1 MNHKNREQLL
11 AGLAITAVLLLVGDS
26 FVLKPLTASWKAR
39 AARIAALEEK
49 VVAGTEKLKNAE
61 TLQAKWNSMSAN
73 TLTNE
78 ISAAESQALRA
89 FERWSRDANVTI
101 SGLKPQWKRSNS
113 TEDYQTLECR
123 ADATGSLA
131 SLARFLYQV
140 EKDPLAMKV
149 DVVDLTARDVEGRN
163 LTLALQ
169 LSGLVLTPKKV
180 ALTPKKNEAAAK

>member
-1 MNHKNREQLL
+1 MKQNREQLL
-11 AGLAITAVLLLVGDS
+11 LILAVTAVVLLVGDS

-39 AARIAALEEK
+39 TARIADLEKK
-49 VVAGTEKLKNAE
+49 VAEGTKKLERDHAVRD
-61 TLQAKWNSMSAN
+61 KWNSMRDNA
-73 TLTNE
+73 LTNDV
-78 ISAAESQALRA
+78 SLAESQALRA

-113 TEDYQTLECR
+113 ADEYQTLECR

-140 EKDPLAMKV
+140 EKDPMAMKV
-149 DVVDLTARDVEGRN
+149 DVVDLTARDAEGRN

-169 LSGLVLTPKKV
+169 LSGLVLTPKKGE
-180 ALTPKKNEAAAK
+180 LTVK

>member
-11 AGLAITAVLLLVGDS
+11 LILTITAVVLLVGDS

-39 AARIAALEEK
+39 TARIAALEEK
-49 VVAGTEKLKNAE
+49 VAAGTEKLKNAE
-61 TLQAKWNSMSAN
+61 KLQAKWNSMSAN

-113 TEDYQTLECR
+113 ADEYQTLECR

-140 EKDPLAMKV
+140 EKDPMAMKV
-149 DVVDLTARDVEGRN
+149 DVVDLTTRDVEGRN

-169 LSGLVLTPKKV
+169 LSGLVLTPKK
-180 ALTPKKNEAAAK
+180 NEATAK

>member
-39 AARIAALEEK
+39 TARIADLEKK
-49 VVAGTEKLKNAE
+49 VAEGTKKLERDRAVRD
-61 TLQAKWNSMSAN
+61 KWNSMRDNA
-73 TLTNE
+73 LTNDT
-78 ISAAESQALRA
+78 SAAESQALRA

-180 ALTPKKNEAAAK
+180 ALTPRKNEAAAK

>member
-1 MNHKNREQLL
+1 MNNKNREQLL
-11 AGLAITAVLLLVGDS
+11 AVLAITAVVLLVGDS

-39 AARIAALEEK
+39 TARIADLEKK
-49 VVAGTEKLKNAE
+49 VADGTKKLE
-61 TLQAKWNSMSAN
+61 RERDVTDKWNSMRAN

-78 ISAAESQALRA
+78 VSAAESQALRA

-131 SLARFLYQV
+131 SLARFLYQI
-140 EKDPLAMKV
+140 EKDPMAMKV
-149 DVVDLTARDVEGRN
+149 DVVDLTARDVEGRS

-169 LSGLVLTPKKV
+169 LSGLVLTPKKH
-180 ALTPKKNEAAAK
+180 EAAAK

>member
-11 AGLAITAVLLLVGDS
+11 LILTITAVVLLVGDS

-39 AARIAALEEK
+39 TARIADLEKK
-49 VVAGTEKLKNAE
+49 VAEGTKKLERDRAVRD
-61 TLQAKWNSMSAN
+61 KWNSMRDNA
-73 TLTNE
+73 LTNDT
-78 ISAAESQALRA
+78 SAAESQALRA

-113 TEDYQTLECR
+113 ADEYQTLECR

-140 EKDPLAMKV
+140 EKDPMAMKV
-149 DVVDLTARDVEGRN
+149 DVVDLTTRDVEGRN

-169 LSGLVLTPKKV
+169 LSGLVLTPKK
-180 ALTPKKNEAAAK
+180 NEATVK